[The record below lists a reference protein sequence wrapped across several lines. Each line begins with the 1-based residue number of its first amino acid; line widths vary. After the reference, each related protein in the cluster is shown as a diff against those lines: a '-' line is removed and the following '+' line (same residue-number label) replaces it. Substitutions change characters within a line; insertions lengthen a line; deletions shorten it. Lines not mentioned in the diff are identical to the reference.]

1 MEWENKTYNT
11 STYKMAYKFFDKQLK
26 CKFVVI
32 SFNTLIKIIIQYFI
46 KYKNMIDKCNKITQL
61 NYLKYLLTI

>member
-1 MEWENKTYNT
+1 
-11 STYKMAYKFFDKQLK
+11 MAYKFFDKQLK

-46 KYKNMIDKCNKITQL
+46 KYKYMIEKCDKITQL